1 MMWWLTQW
9 QSFAKSSA
17 LWFEDKVDKLPKFY
31 SDLRMET
38 THDAN
43 NDSGSGDDSEDSN
56 YFVDNDNEVWTK
68 EINDLYEEYIE

>member
-1 MMWWLTQW
+1 
-9 QSFAKSSA
+9 
-17 LWFEDKVDKLPKFY
+17 
-31 SDLRMET
+31 MET